1 MIAKKWIVLLVSVVV
16 CHAGYAE
23 NSPLLPRPQKVR
35 YGNGSVALRGMRIM
49 FASAP
54 DAEDRFAAEELRSWM
69 RERTGLEIQIGSYGN
84 GDDGELSILLDRKG
98 AKDEPLAQPGGA
110 WAELAGSL

>member
-1 MIAKKWIVLLVSVVV
+1 MRLKLGHERKLMIAKMWIVLLVSLVV

-35 YGNGSVALRGMRIM
+35 YGSGRVALRGMRIM

-69 RERTGLEIQIGSYGN
+69 RERTGLEIKIGSVGQR
-84 GDDGELSILLDRKG
+84 GQRESVISCE
-98 AKDEPLAQPGGA
+98 A
-110 WAELAGSL
+110 